1 MKLPLKVNLVEVG
14 PRDGFQAVS
23 GFIPTTEK
31 EKIVRGLHNS
41 GLSRLEITS
50 VVSKRAVP
58 QLSDARSIIEVGN
71 QLDTCLTQ
79 VLVPNVKY
87 AERALDFGAKKLVF
101 VLSAS
106 PSHNYRNVRL
116 SIKDSL
122 TELREVLSL
131 HPSNASLRVN
141 IATALDCPFEG
152 VTPSS
157 NVTNLIEKILSMSSN
172 IELAICDTTGRCAPD
187 KVAQL
192 FSHLISVFDD
202 QDWVFHAHDTFGT
215 GVANC
220 LAAWHEGIDTFDCS
234 VAGLGGCPFAPGSS
248 GNVATEDLVWLFEA
262 MSVDTGVQMEKLLEV
277 ANQVGRIPTALTGGR
292 VRHAL
297 NNQQNQTR
305 PGVS

>member
-1 MKLPLKVNLVEVG
+1 MKSTHWLVCVTSENLVE
-14 PRDGFQAVS
+14 
-23 GFIPTTEK
+23 
-31 EKIVRGLHNS
+31 KIL
-41 GLSRLEITS
+41 
-50 VVSKRAVP
+50 AM
-58 QLSDARSIIEVGN
+58 
-71 QLDTCLTQ
+71 
-79 VLVPNVKY
+79 
-87 AERALDFGAKKLVF
+87 
-101 VLSAS
+101 
-106 PSHNYRNVRL
+106 
-116 SIKDSL
+116 
-122 TELREVLSL
+122 
-131 HPSNASLRVN
+131 
-141 IATALDCPFEG
+141 
-152 VTPSS
+152 SS
-157 NVTNLIEKILSMSSN
+157 NV
-172 IELAICDTTGRCAPD
+172 ELAICDTTGRCTPD

-297 NNQQNQTR
+297 SNQQNQTR
-305 PGVS
+305 LGVS